1 MSFILRQGKTKT
13 MLLPVTAS
21 TALTKDTL
29 VTFSSGLL
37 IAATSSTASADIVG
51 VVRKTIA
58 STDSDYATS
67 GRLIPVEVPTE
78 RYTVWE
84 GTTAS
89 AVSTDIGIE
98 TDLTDAGT
106 VNRGAT
112 SVKAVRMN
120 KLLSATRGLF
130 WIKFMG
136 SY

>member
-1 MSFILRQGKTKT
+1 MF
-13 MLLPVTAS
+13 LPVTTS
-21 TALTKDTL
+21 TVLTINTL

-37 IAATSSTASADIVG
+37 VAVTSGTAAADIIG
-51 VVRKTIA
+51 VVRKTILA
-58 STDSDYATS
+58 ADSDYATA
-67 GRLIPVEVPTE
+67 RLIPVEVPVE

-89 AVSTDIGIE
+89 MVATDIGVE

-112 SVKAVRMN
+112 SIKAVRAV
-120 KLLSATRGLF
+120 KLVSATVGWF
-130 WIKFMG
+130 WIKFNG

>member
-1 MSFILRQGKTKT
+1 MSFLLRQGKVKT
-13 MLLPVTAS
+13 MLLPVTTS

-37 IAATSSTASADIVG
+37 IAVTSSTAAADIVG
-51 VVRKTIA
+51 VIRKTIA
-58 STDSDYATS
+58 STDSDYATA
-67 GRLIPVEVPTE
+67 RLVPVDVPVE

-84 GTTAS
+84 GDTAS
-89 AVSTDIGIE
+89 AVSTDIGVE
-98 TDLTDAGT
+98 TDLTSAGV

-120 KLLSATRGLF
+120 KLLSATKGLF

>member
-1 MSFILRQGKTKT
+1 MTFILRQGKTKT
-13 MLLPVTAS
+13 MLLPVTTS
-21 TALTKDTL
+21 TVLTKDTL

-37 IAATSSTASADIVG
+37 IAATSSTAAADIVG
-51 VVRKTIA
+51 VVRKTIV
-58 STDSDYATS
+58 STDSDYATA
-67 GRLIPVEVPTE
+67 RLIPVDVPVE

-89 AVSTDIGIE
+89 AVATDIGIE

-130 WIKFMG
+130 WIKFFG